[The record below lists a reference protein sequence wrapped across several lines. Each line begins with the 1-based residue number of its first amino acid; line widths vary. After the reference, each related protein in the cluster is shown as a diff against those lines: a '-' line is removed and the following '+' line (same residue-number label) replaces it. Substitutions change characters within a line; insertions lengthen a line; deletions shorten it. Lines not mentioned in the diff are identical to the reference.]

1 MNDNKESVEKEPI
14 DDVIAS
20 ATGEPVEGAV
30 DPSAQPVQGE
40 VVEHEGLDG
49 EVIEETIETPEE
61 ALARLESELVEAR
74 AKADMYFEQM
84 QRAAAEF
91 QNTRRRQ
98 ERQLQE
104 SIDRATESLIRRLL
118 PVLDDFELAFNN
130 VPPALQ
136 GEEMAWSEGFQRI
149 YQKLTALMIDEGIKP
164 IVPGGEFDPNRHE
177 AVTHEPSDSVESGHI
192 IATLRTGYT
201 YGERVLRPALVRVA
215 Q

>member
-1 MNDNKESVEKEPI
+1 MNDNKESVEKEAI

-20 ATGEPVEGAV
+20 ATGEPVEGDV
-30 DPSAQPVQGE
+30 LESDVLEGE
-40 VVEHEGLDG
+40 VVGG
-49 EVIEETIETPEE
+49 EIETPEE
-61 ALARLESELVEAR
+61 AIARLESELVEAN
-74 AKADMYFEQM
+74 AKADMYFDQM

-104 SIDRATESLIRRLL
+104 SIDRATEGLIRRLL

-130 VPPALQ
+130 VPPTLQ
-136 GEEMAWSEGFQRI
+136 GEENAWSEGFQRI
-149 YQKLTALMIDEGIKP
+149 HQKLTVLMADEGIKP
-164 IVPGGEFDPNRHE
+164 IAPDGEFDPNRHE

>member
-1 MNDNKESVEKEPI
+1 MNENRESVEKEAI

-20 ATGEPVEGAV
+20 ATGEPVDG
-30 DPSAQPVQGE
+30 
-40 VVEHEGLDG
+40 VVELSDQPMQGKVVDG
-49 EVIEETIETPEE
+49 EITEGEIETPEE
-61 ALARLESELVEAR
+61 AIARLESELFEAR
-74 AKADMYFEQM
+74 AKADMYLDQM

-98 ERQLQE
+98 DRQLQE
-104 SIDRATESLIRRLL
+104 SIDRATEGLIRRLL

-136 GEEMAWSEGFQRI
+136 GEEMAWNEGFQRI
-149 YQKLTALMIDEGIKP
+149 HQKLAALMADEGIKP
-164 IVPGGEFDPNRHE
+164 IALDGEFDPNRHE

-192 IATLRTGYT
+192 IATLRIGYT

>member
-1 MNDNKESVEKEPI
+1 MNENKESVEKEAI

-20 ATGEPVEGAV
+20 ATGEPVDGVVELS
-30 DPSAQPVQGE
+30 DQPMQDE
-40 VVEHEGLDG
+40 VVDGDITEVTEG
-49 EVIEETIETPEE
+49 EIETPEE
-61 ALARLESELVEAR
+61 AVARLESELVEAR
-74 AKADMYFEQM
+74 AKADMYLDQM

-98 ERQLQE
+98 DRQLQE
-104 SIDRATESLIRRLL
+104 SIDRATEGLIRRLL

-130 VPPALQ
+130 VPPTLQ
-136 GEEMAWSEGFQRI
+136 GEELAWNEGFQRI
-149 YQKLTALMIDEGIKP
+149 HQKLAALMADEGIKP
-164 IVPGGEFDPNRHE
+164 IALDGEFDPNRHE

-192 IATLRTGYT
+192 IATLRIGYT